1 MVTLEQTTLIHAP
14 IERCFD
20 LSRSIDLHIRSTADT
35 GERAVAGVTSGLI
48 GLGEQVTWRAKHLGL
63 WQELTSKITAFDR
76 PSYFQDTMLR
86 GVFRSFKHDH
96 SFSAPDAGTTAMRD
110 VLEFAA
116 PLPLAGLIAEKF
128 LRPYLAKFLRER
140 NDLIKRVSESEEW
153 RQFL

>member
-1 MVTLEQTTLIHAP
+1 M
-14 IERCFD
+14 
-20 LSRSIDLHIRSTADT
+20 
-35 GERAVAGVTSGLI
+35 I

>member
-20 LSRSIDLHIRSTADT
+20 LARSIDLHVRSTAGT
-35 GERAVAGVTSGLI
+35 GERAVAGVTAGLI

-63 WQELTSKITAFDR
+63 WQEFTSEITAFDR
-76 PSYFQDTMLR
+76 PFYFQDTMLR
-86 GVFRSFKHDH
+86 GAFRSFKHDH
-96 SFSAPDAGTTAMRD
+96 YFSASGDGASTMQD

-116 PLPLAGLIAEKF
+116 PLPLAGLIAEMF

-140 NDLIKRVSESEEW
+140 NDLIKSVAESDAW
-153 RQFL
+153 QQFV